1 MDLHDYVRRRLAAD
15 PPGGARDRDVDP
27 DLIDELAQ
35 HLGDLYQ
42 EARASGLDHERAWA
56 RATAALPAG
65 ARLGGGIPSRPRRVP
80 LPPPTLSRRSHMLP
94 DLLRDVRY
102 ALRMLAHAPALT
114 LVVVLT
120 MALGIGAN
128 AAMFSAVDAIL
139 LRDAPVADPERAV
152 SVYTSSSDARTRFS
166 SSSYLEYADYR
177 DSGAL
182 AGLAAFAPIVVAYE
196 GRDASEQLAGE
207 IVTGNYFD
215 VLGVPPALGRGFVAS
230 EDRIG
235 APGRVVVVSNA
246 FWRRSLGGDAR
257 VIGFEIRLNG
267 AVYTVIGVMPVG
279 FTGPVLGRTPDVW
292 APMALQSELRPP
304 TAGLRRQLGNAN
316 LLAVRGP
323 RWLNM
328 IGRLKPGETTAHVS
342 SALGVV
348 AARLATAYPDSNAGR
363 NVTVVRLGDGP
374 GVRLSSRP
382 MLVVLSCAALL
393 VLLIACANVASLLSA
408 RAVSRRREVAIRI
421 AVGAGQGRLV
431 RQWLTESILLALDR
445 IGRRV
450 ARGALVHA
458 AALWIRH
465 PGEHSA
471 RDRSPRF
478 AVHADRRRCER
489 SALRACADP
498 AKPARRSDDAPR

>member
-1 MDLHDYVRRRLAAD
+1 
-15 PPGGARDRDVDP
+15 
-27 DLIDELAQ
+27 
-35 HLGDLYQ
+35 
-42 EARASGLDHERAWA
+42 
-56 RATAALPAG
+56 
-65 ARLGGGIPSRPRRVP
+65 
-80 LPPPTLSRRSHMLP
+80 
-94 DLLRDVRY
+94 
-102 ALRMLAHAPALT
+102 
-114 LVVVLT
+114 
-120 MALGIGAN
+120 MA
-128 AAMFSAVDAIL
+128 F
-139 LRDAPVADPERAV
+139 
-152 SVYTSSSDARTRFS
+152 
-166 SSSYLEYADYR
+166 
-177 DSGAL
+177 
-182 AGLAAFAPIVVAYE
+182 E
-196 GRDASEQLAGE
+196 GRDASEQLTGE

-235 APGRVVVVSNA
+235 APARVVVVSNA

-257 VIGFEIRLNG
+257 VIGSEIRLNG

-279 FTGPVLGRTPDVW
+279 FTGPVLGRAPDVW
-292 APMALQSELRPP
+292 APMALQTELRPP
-304 TAGLRRQLGNAN
+304 TAGVRRQLGNAN
-316 LLAVRGP
+316 LLAVRGL

-328 IGRLKPGETTAHVS
+328 IGRLKPGETTAHAS

-431 RQWLTESILLALDR
+431 RQWLTESILLALRR
-445 IGRRV
+445 IGRRA

-465 PGEHSA
+465 PGEHLA
-471 RDRSPRF
+471 RDRSPRL

-489 SALRACADP
+489 CAVRARADP
-498 AKPARRSDDAPR
+498 AEPARRSDEPAR